1 MYTIFLLTCFVL
13 SQDLQLLDEDN
24 KKKFDHFLNVL
35 KQRAEEIKNVQAMEF
50 QLQSELKEAK
60 ISRDQYQQSNFHL
73 LQKVQKIQEDK
84 QDLEQQIQESQ
95 QRLQDFRH
103 QLEESLRTVQIQHQ
117 HLEELRSQQ
126 EQPQWVVNREEV
138 TMIEEV
144 LGEGSY
150 GKVEVAV
157 FRGLR
162 VAAKSIHGLIIA
174 DYTRELFF
182 REMDIASKVR
192 HPNLVQFIGAT
203 TVGTPIILTEIM
215 ATSLYK
221 ELQKK
226 TALRQSQILSIS
238 KDVASA
244 LNYLHLMKPHPII
257 HRDISSPNVLLEP
270 SVGDSYKAKV
280 ADYGAANL
288 QPRSRTHMPGNS
300 AYASPE
306 CYLHH
311 NHTPAIDVY
320 SYSVLLIEMTLHCPP
335 AMSVEERE
343 QQARRV
349 SWPSMASLIK
359 RCLNRDHSLRPTMK
373 QILDNLT
380 ILKV

>member
-1 MYTIFLLTCFVL
+1 M
-13 SQDLQLLDEDN
+13 
-24 KKKFDHFLNVL
+24 
-35 KQRAEEIKNVQAMEF
+35 KQRAEEVKNLEATEL
-50 QLQSELKEAK
+50 QLQTEL
-60 ISRDQYQQSNFHL
+60 
-73 LQKVQKIQEDK
+73 
-84 QDLEQQIQESQ
+84 QES
-95 QRLQDFRH
+95 RRH
-103 QLEESLRTVQIQHQ
+103 LEESSRTVHIQHQ

-126 EQPQWVVNREEV
+126 EQPQWVVDKEEV
-138 TMIEEV
+138 TMTEEV
-144 LGEGSY
+144 LGGGSY

-162 VAAKSIHGLIIA
+162 VAAKSLHGLIMS

-226 TALRQSQILSIS
+226 TALRQPQILSIS

-306 CYLHH
+306 CYSPY

-320 SYSVLLIEMTLHCPP
+320 SYSVLLIEMILHCPP

-349 SWPSMASLIK
+349 FWPSMASLIK
-359 RCLNRDHSLRPTMK
+359 RCLNRDHSLRPTMR
-373 QILDNLT
+373 QILDDLT

>member
-1 MYTIFLLTCFVL
+1 M
-13 SQDLQLLDEDN
+13 
-24 KKKFDHFLNVL
+24 
-35 KQRAEEIKNVQAMEF
+35 KQRAEEVKNLKATEL
-50 QLQSELKEAK
+50 QLQTELKEAK
-60 ISRDQYQQSNFHL
+60 ISQDQSQQQL
-73 LQKVQKIQEDK
+73 
-84 QDLEQQIQESQ
+84 QES
-95 QRLQDFRH
+95 RH
-103 QLEESLRTVQIQHQ
+103 QLEESSRTVHIQHQ
-117 HLEELRSQQ
+117 HLEELRSRR
-126 EQPQWVVNREEV
+126 EQPQWVVDREEV
-138 TMIEEV
+138 TMTEEV
-144 LGEGSY
+144 LGSGSY

-162 VAAKSIHGLIIA
+162 VAAKSLHGLIISK
-174 DYTRELFF
+174 YTHELFF
-182 REMDIASKVR
+182 REMDIASRIR

-203 TVGTPIILTEIM
+203 TVDTPIILSEIM

-221 ELQKK
+221 ELQKR
-226 TALRQSQILSIS
+226 TALRRSQILSIS

-270 SVGDSYKAKV
+270 LVGDSYKAKV

-288 QPRSRTHMPGNS
+288 QPRSRTHMPGNV

-306 CYLHH
+306 CYLPY

-359 RCLNRDHSLRPTMK
+359 RCLNRDPFHRPMMR
-373 QILDNLT
+373 QILDDLT
-380 ILKV
+380 VLKV

>member
-1 MYTIFLLTCFVL
+1 M
-13 SQDLQLLDEDN
+13 
-24 KKKFDHFLNVL
+24 
-35 KQRAEEIKNVQAMEF
+35 KQRAEEVKNLKATEL
-50 QLQSELKEAK
+50 QLQTELKEAK
-60 ISRDQYQQSNFHL
+60 ISQDQCQQSNIHL
-73 LQKVQKIQEDK
+73 FQQLEQIQKNK
-84 QDLEQQIQESQ
+84 QFIEQQIQESQ
-95 QRLQDFRH
+95 QQLQESQR
-103 QLEESLRTVQIQHQ
+103 QLEESSRTVHIQHQ
-117 HLEELRSQQ
+117 HLEELRSRQDQ
-126 EQPQWVVNREEV
+126 SQWVVDREEV
-138 TMIEEV
+138 TMTEEV
-144 LGEGSY
+144 LGDGSY
-150 GKVEVAV
+150 GKVEVAI

-162 VAAKSIHGLIIA
+162 VAAKSLHDLIISK
-174 DYTRELFF
+174 YTRELFF

-203 TVGTPIILTEIM
+203 TVGTPIILSEIM

-270 SVGDSYKAKV
+270 SVDDSYKAKV

-288 QPRSRTHMPGNS
+288 QPRSRTHMPGNI

-306 CYLHH
+306 CYLPY

-359 RCLNRDHSLRPTMK
+359 RCLNRDPSHRPTMR
-373 QILDNLT
+373 QILDDLT
-380 ILKV
+380 VLQV